1 MEGPVRVNPT
11 HPVNIPCGRK
21 PEYPEKTH
29 DFRQSVDYHKLFPTG
44 IEPTLAEVKGA
55 RSDKCA
61 TEAPGEEASFSS
73 VKKMEIRGKP
83 RTDRN
88 ILVYL

>member
-11 HPVNIPCGRK
+11 HPVNIPCGSK
-21 PEYPEKTH
+21 PEYSEKIH
-29 DFRQSVDYHKLFPTG
+29 DFRQSVDKLFSHNYHKSFSTG

-61 TEAPGEEASFSS
+61 TEAPNAIET
-73 VKKMEIRGKP
+73 I
-83 RTDRN
+83 DN
-88 ILVYL
+88 